1 MSPLEYN
8 ERHDFQFAG
17 KNYSAMFG
25 YSQSPDLM
33 FTISDFEPH
42 IPITFQDGSF
52 NILTFKRSVN
62 PKEIELVTIIGGDST
77 IVSTVLIP
85 KLLNLYADLI

>member
-1 MSPLEYN
+1 MSPLEYYK
-8 ERHDFQFAG
+8 RRYFKFGG
-17 KNYSAMFG
+17 KKYSAMFG

-33 FTISDFEPH
+33 FTISDFKPH
-42 IPITFQDGSF
+42 IPVTFQDGSF